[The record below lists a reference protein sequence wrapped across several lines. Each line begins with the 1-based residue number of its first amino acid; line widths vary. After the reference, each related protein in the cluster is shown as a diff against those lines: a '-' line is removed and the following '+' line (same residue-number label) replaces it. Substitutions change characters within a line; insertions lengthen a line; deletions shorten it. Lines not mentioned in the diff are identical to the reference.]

1 MNARAKARLK
11 QAASLGGHYSRRVDQ
26 LRFTLPA
33 IAMSLLAVVMVW
45 PWLAGGYNGLI
56 VPVFKSA
63 ADHAHDAMRM
73 SKPRYM
79 GKTGEAEA
87 YEVTASSAVLDPAN
101 PDRIHLDEL
110 HAVFEPARSSAV
122 LLRADEGIYLRK
134 QNRLELDGGL
144 ELTFG
149 EGYRFA
155 TESAEVDLKR
165 GRVFGAQPVT
175 GEGPVGSLAADKFDI
190 EDGGNRFRFGGGVK
204 VTIWP
209 EEPAT

>member
-1 MNARAKARLK
+1 MRVLVKAPLK
-11 QAASLGGHYSRRVDQ
+11 RAASLGGMYSRRVGQ
-26 LRFTLPA
+26 LRFTLPV
-33 IAMSLLAVVMVW
+33 IAVTLLAVVMAW

-73 SKPRYM
+73 SNPRYV
-79 GKTGEAEA
+79 GRTSEAEA
-87 YEVTASSAVLDPAN
+87 YEVTASSAFLDPGN
-101 PDRIHLDEL
+101 PDRIRLDDL

-122 LLRADEGIYLRK
+122 LLRADEGLYLRK
-134 QNRLELDGGL
+134 QNRLELDGDL

-149 EGYRFA
+149 DGYRFA

-165 GRVFGAQPVT
+165 GHVFGAQPIT
-175 GEGPVGSLAADKFDI
+175 GEGPVGRFAADRFDI
-190 EDGGNRFRFGGGVK
+190 EDGGKRLRFGGGVQ

-209 EEPAT
+209 EEPTT